1 MNTDE
6 KLRQQ
11 VIEELSWDSALKAD
25 QVLVQVSDG
34 IVTLSGNVVSHA
46 ERWHAEQAVAHVA
59 GVVDLINQIDVVLPS
74 SHVRTDSDL
83 VAAAVAALQ
92 WNTSLADHR
101 VKVSVADGWLVLGG
115 EVDSEHQRQ
124 TAGYAVRYL
133 QGIKGISND
142 IVVKTQGGHPVDR
155 ASVVVRFV
163 QGHSIVKLGK
173 AVRTTFELRTN
184 QDGEAKIPS
193 IPQGKILVQVIAKG
207 YQTFGQTFDVNEDEK
222 TLDVTLNPPQQQ
234 YSAHE

>member
-11 VIEELSWDSALKAD
+11 VIEELNWDLALKAD
-25 QVLVQVSDG
+25 QILVQVSDG
-34 IVTLSGNVVSHA
+34 IVTLSGNVASHA

-59 GVVDLINQIDVVLPS
+59 GVVDLLNQIDVVLPS

-83 VAAAVAALQ
+83 VAAAVSALQ

-101 VKVSVADGWLVLGG
+101 VKVSVTDGWLVLSG

-142 IVVKTQGGHPVDR
+142 IVVKAHASAQTHQDR
-155 ASVVVRFV
+155 
-163 QGHSIVKLGK
+163 
-173 AVRTTFELRTN
+173 
-184 QDGEAKIPS
+184 
-193 IPQGKILVQVIAKG
+193 
-207 YQTFGQTFDVNEDEK
+207 
-222 TLDVTLNPPQQQ
+222 
-234 YSAHE
+234 

>member
-1 MNTDE
+1 LRLFKKHWSFFMNTDE

-142 IVVKTQGGHPVDR
+142 IVVKTQASAQTIKTDIESAFRRKAIIDAHGIDVRVEGG
-155 ASVVVRFV
+155 
-163 QGHSIVKLGK
+163 
-173 AVRTTFELRTN
+173 
-184 QDGEAKIPS
+184 
-193 IPQGKILVQVIAKG
+193 
-207 YQTFGQTFDVNEDEK
+207 
-222 TLDVTLNPPQQQ
+222 DVTLSGVVGSLPEREMARLTASSTAGVLKVVDNLVVAPIRPDTPG
-234 YSAHE
+234 SI

>member
-1 MNTDE
+1 LRLFKKHWSFFMNTDE

-142 IVVKTQGGHPVDR
+142 IVVKTQASAQTIKTDIESAFRRKAIIDAHGIDVRVEGG
-155 ASVVVRFV
+155 
-163 QGHSIVKLGK
+163 
-173 AVRTTFELRTN
+173 
-184 QDGEAKIPS
+184 
-193 IPQGKILVQVIAKG
+193 
-207 YQTFGQTFDVNEDEK
+207 
-222 TLDVTLNPPQQQ
+222 DVTLSGVVGSLPEREMARLTASSTAGVLKVVDNLLVAPIRPETPG
-234 YSAHE
+234 SI

>member
-11 VIEELSWDSALKAD
+11 VIEELRWDSALKAD

-34 IVTLSGNVVSHA
+34 IVTLTGNVASHA

-92 WNTSLADHR
+92 WN
-101 VKVSVADGWLVLGG
+101 KIG
-115 EVDSEHQRQ
+115 
-124 TAGYAVRYL
+124 
-133 QGIKGISND
+133 
-142 IVVKTQGGHPVDR
+142 R
-155 ASVVVRFV
+155 AHV
-163 QGHSIVKLGK
+163 
-173 AVRTTFELRTN
+173 
-184 QDGEAKIPS
+184 
-193 IPQGKILVQVIAKG
+193 
-207 YQTFGQTFDVNEDEK
+207 
-222 TLDVTLNPPQQQ
+222 
-234 YSAHE
+234 

>member
-6 KLRQQ
+6 KLRQR
-11 VIEELSWDSALKAD
+11 VIEELNWDLALKAE
-25 QVLVQVSDG
+25 QILVQVADG
-34 IVTLSGNVVSHA
+34 IVTLTGNVASHA

-59 GVVDLINQIDVVLPS
+59 GVVDLLNQIDVVLPS

-101 VKVSVADGWLVLGG
+101 VKVSVADGWLVLSG

-142 IVVKTQGGHPVDR
+142 IVVKTHASAQTIKTDIESAFRRKAIIDAHAIDVRVEGG
-155 ASVVVRFV
+155 
-163 QGHSIVKLGK
+163 
-173 AVRTTFELRTN
+173 E
-184 QDGEAKIPS
+184 
-193 IPQGKILVQVIAKG
+193 
-207 YQTFGQTFDVNEDEK
+207 
-222 TLDVTLNPPQQQ
+222 VTLSGVVGSLPERDMARLTASGTAGVQKVVDNLMVSPSGLESPG
-234 YSAHE
+234 SP

>member
-6 KLRQQ
+6 KLRQR
-11 VIEELSWDSALKAD
+11 VIEELNWDLALKAG
-25 QVLVQVSDG
+25 QILVQVADG
-34 IVTLSGNVVSHA
+34 IVTLSGNVASHA

-59 GVVDLINQIDVVLPS
+59 GVVDLLNQIDVVLPS

-101 VKVSVADGWLVLGG
+101 VKVSVADGWLVLSG

-142 IVVKTQGGHPVDR
+142 IVVKTHASAQTIKTDIESAFRRKAIIDAHAIDVRVEGG
-155 ASVVVRFV
+155 
-163 QGHSIVKLGK
+163 
-173 AVRTTFELRTN
+173 E
-184 QDGEAKIPS
+184 
-193 IPQGKILVQVIAKG
+193 
-207 YQTFGQTFDVNEDEK
+207 
-222 TLDVTLNPPQQQ
+222 VTLSGVVGSLPERDMARLTASGTAGVQKVVDNLMVSPSGLESPG
-234 YSAHE
+234 SA

>member
-11 VIEELSWDSALKAD
+11 VIDELNWDLALKAD
-25 QVLVQVSDG
+25 QIVVQVADG
-34 IVTLSGNVVSHA
+34 IVTLSGNVASHA
-46 ERWHAEQAVAHVA
+46 QRWHAEQAVAHVV

-83 VAAAVAALQ
+83 IAAAVSALQ

-101 VKVSVADGWLVLGG
+101 VKVSVSDGWLVLSG

-142 IVVKTQGGHPVDR
+142 IVVKTH
-155 ASVVVRFV
+155 ASAQTIKTDIESAFRRKAIIDAHGIDVRV
-163 QGHSIVKLGK
+163 
-173 AVRTTFELRTN
+173 A
-184 QDGEAKIPS
+184 DGE
-193 IPQGKILVQVIAKG
+193 
-207 YQTFGQTFDVNEDEK
+207 
-222 TLDVTLNPPQQQ
+222 VTLSGVVGSLPERDMARLTASGTAGVLKVVDNLVASPTGAESPG
-234 YSAHE
+234 SI

>member
-1 MNTDE
+1 LRLFKKHWSFFMNTDE

-11 VIEELSWDSALKAD
+11 VIEELSWDPALKAD

-142 IVVKTQGGHPVDR
+142 IVVKTQASAQTIKTDIESAFRRKAIIDAHGIDVRVEGG
-155 ASVVVRFV
+155 
-163 QGHSIVKLGK
+163 
-173 AVRTTFELRTN
+173 
-184 QDGEAKIPS
+184 
-193 IPQGKILVQVIAKG
+193 
-207 YQTFGQTFDVNEDEK
+207 
-222 TLDVTLNPPQQQ
+222 DVTLSGVVGSLPEREMARLTASSTAGVLKVVDNLLVAPIRPETPG
-234 YSAHE
+234 SI